1 MRRIQWLL
9 MAALLLPAAVSA
21 QRGPPGLRQ
30 PRRELEQQV
39 FDRFMTKVSTDMRL
53 NPERRDRLGR
63 YVRQSGMQRRMLA
76 QQTVQLRRRLVAATR
91 DTTTSDAQID
101 QLLKEL
107 VDLRAREQELW
118 NRDQAELAN
127 ILTPRQR
134 AVFLLEWM
142 MFNDRIR
149 DIMQGRDPANRPIR

>member
-1 MRRIQWLL
+1 LL
-9 MAALLLPAAVSA
+9 IGAVLFPAAAEA
-21 QRGPPGLRQ
+21 QRGLGQRPQ
-30 PRRELEQQV
+30 RRELEQQV

-53 NPERRDRLGR
+53 NPEGRNRLGR
-63 YVRQSGMQRRMLA
+63 YVRQSGMQRRMLS
-76 QQTVQLRRRLVAATR
+76 QQTVQLRRRLVAATQ
-91 DTTTSDAQID
+91 DTTTNEAQID

-134 AVFLLEWM
+134 AVFMLEWM
-142 MFNDRIR
+142 VFNDRIR